1 MKNITLTRNGQT
13 APRDVETST
22 MHADGLVVGQGVML
36 RIKGDCCPGM
46 KPTPYKEYVVTAI
59 KKTDRFDGKC
69 SDVTFTVAAKA
80 KEPANR
86 QPPTTSKPTTN
97 KPTTD
102 NPTLVPVAAT
112 RDRDA
117 AYRLSRQY
125 AKVNGSWKNALEQT
139 VRFGAMLKEWG
150 DFLGEGRGGAGGGA
164 AGGLQTWLAENCPE
178 INYKTAMGYK
188 HLAEKTVRMLGGGAG
203 AVAALLG
210 RDTVT
215 DPDGNE
221 VPIDAEVVERKEEIF
236 RAADS
241 RRKLEQMYFDFTET
255 TAKPKGRAKGSK
267 NVPKTDAERANA
279 FWKLNAAELASPWA
293 LKSIPLVEWR
303 VANFALATLQP
314 LVTALKRRVAEGE

>member
-1 MKNITLTRNGQT
+1 MNKARNKTTKT
-13 APRDVETST
+13 AV
-22 MHADGLVVGQGVML
+22 
-36 RIKGDCCPGM
+36 
-46 KPTPYKEYVVTAI
+46 
-59 KKTDRFDGKC
+59 
-69 SDVTFTVAAKA
+69 
-80 KEPANR
+80 
-86 QPPTTSKPTTN
+86 
-97 KPTTD
+97 
-102 NPTLVPVAAT
+102 VPVAAT

-164 AGGLQTWLAENCPE
+164 SGGLQTWLAENCPE
-178 INYKTAMGYK
+178 INYNTAMGYK
-188 HLAEKTVRMLGGGAG
+188 YLAEKTVRMLGGGAP

-221 VPIDAEVVERKEEIF
+221 IPIDAEVVEKKEEIF

-241 RRKLEQMYFDFTET
+241 RRKLEQMYINFTADP
-255 TAKPKGRAKGSK
+255 AKPKGRVKGSK
-267 NVPKTDAERANA
+267 NVPKTDAERAAA

-303 VANFALATLQP
+303 VANFALETLQP